1 MTKIALTAAAILV
14 ATSGAF
20 ASSDNFVPQNLNRQ
34 SPAAPVASDVDHSIT
49 GSIGTSA
56 DRNVYKTAP
65 QGVETDSGHTIRG
78 L

>member
-1 MTKIALTAAAILV
+1 MTKIALAAAAILV

-20 ASSDNFVPQNLNRQ
+20 ASSDYFVPQNTNR
-34 SPAAPVASDVDHSIT
+34 SAPSAPAVSDVDHSIT
-49 GSIGTSA
+49 GSVGKSE
-56 DRNVYKTAP
+56 NVFKSAP